1 VAVTGDGVNDAPALQ
16 HADVA
21 VSMGS
26 GTAVAKG
33 ASDLVLGD
41 DSFATL
47 LFAIRDGRR
56 IVDNVLKGLVFL
68 TSTHVALLGFILVAT
83 LVGYSQPLLPLQI
96 LWLELFID
104 VSTSVAF
111 EREPEERDIMRRPP
125 RDRGRPLLTWPL
137 LGKISV
143 AGSFTVV
150 AALLLMSGHEGPP
163 EHARWL
169 AFTALVVAQA
179 VRAYSNRSL
188 VEPVWRLPRNGFL
201 ALAAVLVVAI
211 QAAIPYIPGLSAAF
225 HATPLDATDWL
236 LVAVVALT
244 PSVVANLARATGRGV
259 AWVA

>member
-1 VAVTGDGVNDAPALQ
+1 VTGDGVNDAPALQ

-21 VSMGS
+21 VAMGS

-47 LFAIRDGRR
+47 LYAIHDGRR
-56 IVDNVLKGLVFL
+56 IVDNVKKGLVFL

-111 EREPEERDIMRRPP
+111 EREPPEPDVMRRPP
-125 RDRGRPLLTWPL
+125 RDRGSPLLTVPL
-137 LGKISV
+137 LAKITG
-143 AGSFTVV
+143 AGAFSLLS
-150 AALLLMSGHEGPP
+150 ALALMAWHPGGL

-169 AFTALVVAQA
+169 AFTTLVVAQA
-179 VRAYSNRSL
+179 VRAYANRSL
-188 VEPVWRLPRNGFL
+188 TLPYGVLPRNRFL
-201 ALAAVLVVAI
+201 ASACILVVAV
-211 QAAIPYIPGLSAAF
+211 QALIPAIPGVAEAF
-225 HATPLDATDWL
+225 HATPLDALDWL
-236 LVAVVALT
+236 LVAAVALAPAVVAGIVR
-244 PSVVANLARATGRGV
+244 SRRRIE
-259 AWVA
+259 WVA